1 MALRI
6 VEVCGRLPLGFQKL
20 SEEIGLVY
28 CDDRQDPP
36 TFLEAKC
43 NDVVPDSFGLSS
55 ETGNSTSKTL
65 VLLLPKP
72 SRQGGSLRNSHRYL
86 GFASGVDLA
95 QACPR
100 PAMARL
106 WPLASSLDLVEV

>member
-36 TFLEAKC
+36 NFLEAKC
-43 NDVVPDSFGLSS
+43 NDVAPDSFGLSS
-55 ETGNSTSKTL
+55 KTGNSTSTTL
-65 VLLLPKP
+65 VLLPPKP
-72 SRQGGSLRNSHRYL
+72 SRQGGSLRNSHRYPGL
-86 GFASGVDLA
+86 ATGVDFRGLS
-95 QACPR
+95 
-100 PAMARL
+100 PARRWL
-106 WPLASSLDLVEV
+106 GCGPWRVL